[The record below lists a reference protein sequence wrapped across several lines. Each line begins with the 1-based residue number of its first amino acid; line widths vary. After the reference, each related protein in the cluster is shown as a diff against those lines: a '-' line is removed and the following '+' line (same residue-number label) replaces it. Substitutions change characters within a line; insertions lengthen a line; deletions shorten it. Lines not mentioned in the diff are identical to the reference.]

1 MSLVQAVTAHPQIA
15 AALQQASA
23 QTGAD
28 FGYLLNT
35 AMRES
40 SLDCSAK
47 SNTSSACGL
56 FQFTE
61 QTWLGT
67 MKKDGAGL
75 GLGQYSDAITQDS
88 KGRYVVAD
96 PAARQAILALRNDPQ
111 TSALM
116 AGALASDS
124 KSGLEQRLGRSVN
137 SGELYISHFL
147 GVGGAS
153 KLISSAEDTPNARA
167 DMLFPE
173 AAAANRSIFY
183 DKSGQP
189 KSVSE
194 VYQGLVSKHQGGT
207 PSFQIAPQP
216 VLAAANGNLAAGD
229 GAVADQAAASA
240 AQAQSLAVIAG
251 TVSSAPM
258 VMPTR
263 SFSSNAAVASGVPS
277 SLNRSALQLSPAV
290 VQVLASMD
298 TSSFAS
304 SVPASARDEEE
315 RKNDRRLLPRNSS
328 ALG

>member
-1 MSLVQAVTAHPQIA
+1 
-15 AALQQASA
+15 
-23 QTGAD
+23 
-28 FGYLLNT
+28 
-35 AMRES
+35 
-40 SLDCSAK
+40 
-47 SNTSSACGL
+47 
-56 FQFTE
+56 
-61 QTWLGT
+61 
-67 MKKDGAGL
+67 
-75 GLGQYSDAITQDS
+75 
-88 KGRYVVAD
+88 
-96 PAARQAILALRNDPQ
+96 
-111 TSALM
+111 
-116 AGALASDS
+116 
-124 KSGLEQRLGRSVN
+124 
-137 SGELYISHFL
+137 
-147 GVGGAS
+147 
-153 KLISSAEDTPNARA
+153 
-167 DMLFPE
+167 MLFPE

-229 GAVADQAAASA
+229 GAAADQAAASA

-263 SFSSNAAVASGVPS
+263 SFSSNATVASGVPS